1 MWTCPECNRQF
12 RNRNQA
18 HSCVTISVD
27 SHFEGKAP
35 HVRQTFDALVER
47 LQDIEPFYIHAV
59 KSKVYLGRNS
69 HFLAAI
75 PMKDSLRISFATI
88 EPLEHPGVEK
98 SKKCGPSLYENYFRL
113 HEEGDISSELVE
125 MIRAAATRS

>member
-27 SHFEGKAP
+27 SHFEEKALE
-35 HVRQTFDALVER
+35 VQQIFDVLVEQ
-47 LQDIEPFYIHAV
+47 LQDIAPFYIHAV
-59 KSKVYLGRNS
+59 KSKIYLGRNS

-75 PMKDSLRISFATI
+75 PMKDSLRISFATSD
-88 EPLEHPGVEK
+88 PLNHPGVEK
-98 SKKCGPSLYENYFRL
+98 SKKCGPNLYENYFRL
-113 HEEGDISSELVE
+113 HKTEDISEKLIG
-125 MIRAAATRS
+125 MIRAAAMDS